1 MGTVL
6 AEQSKQETAMKLFV
20 VLALAAAAVAEPEAD
35 PYLYS
40 GVYGGY
46 GYPYSTGLYGYT
58 GYSYPYTRT
67 YHGIGKREAE
77 PEPDP
82 ALVYSSLYTPYTAG
96 VYSGYPVTGYT
107 GYTYPYV
114 HAIGKRE
121 ADAEPEADPA
131 LVYSSLYTP
140 YTTGVYTGYPV
151 TGYTG

>member
-1 MGTVL
+1 MG
-6 AEQSKQETAMKLFV
+6 KLFV

-46 GYPYSTGLYGYT
+46 GYPYTTGLYGYT
-58 GYSYPYTRT
+58 GYSYPY
-67 YHGIGKREAE
+67 I
-77 PEPDP
+77 
-82 ALVYSSLYTPYTAG
+82 
-96 VYSGYPVTGYT
+96 
-107 GYTYPYV
+107 

-140 YTTGVYTGYPV
+140 YAAGVYTGYPV
-151 TGYTG
+151 TGYTGYTYPYVHALG

>member
-46 GYPYSTGLYGYT
+46 GY
-58 GYSYPYTRT
+58 
-67 YHGIGKREAE
+67 
-77 PEPDP
+77 
-82 ALVYSSLYTPYTAG
+82 PYTAG

-140 YTTGVYTGYPV
+140 YTAGVYSGYPV
-151 TGYTG
+151 TGYTGYTYPYVHAIGKREAEAEPE